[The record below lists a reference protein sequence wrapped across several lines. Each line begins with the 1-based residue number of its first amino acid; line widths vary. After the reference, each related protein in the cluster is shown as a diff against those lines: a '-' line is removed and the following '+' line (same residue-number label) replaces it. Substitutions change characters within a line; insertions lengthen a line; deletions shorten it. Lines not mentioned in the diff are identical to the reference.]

1 MSRFD
6 RRLKGADKKKPG
18 SGAACVPQ
26 PLPTRGPLLAG
37 MMFGGRLS
45 GQSLNINKQ
54 TSIPTPIENQ
64 SLDNLV
70 NQASSTNTFMS
81 EGSKIS
87 DNNIE
92 MIHRRLRRLENS
104 NNISSKASKVYDSL
118 EKRLTALE
126 KMYSENMENMEKYV
140 RNQEDRI
147 NLLTEDYR
155 KTLETLNTI
164 IRDVNNKIV
173 ELDEAVIKKPRK
185 EEKLE
190 EVKLDEPPAPEIVEV
205 RAPPVIKKE
214 ETNDEVIAEVTE
226 EILNNVVDSQDK
238 PKQDGKNV
246 TLMIVEK
253 EVSNE
258 N

>member
-6 RRLKGADKKKPG
+6 RRLKGADTKKPG

-26 PLPTRGPLLAG
+26 PIPTRGPLLSG

-45 GQSLNINKQ
+45 GQSLNINQAQ
-54 TSIPTPIENQ
+54 TTTTQNQ

-70 NQASSTNTFMS
+70 NQVSSTNTTNTS
-81 EGSKIS
+81 TIEGAKIS

-118 EKRLTALE
+118 EKRLSALE
-126 KMYSENMENMEKYV
+126 KMYSENMENMERYV

-147 NLLTEDYR
+147 NLLTSDYR
-155 KTLETLNTI
+155 KTLETLNRI
-164 IRDVNNKIV
+164 IRDVNTKII
-173 ELDEAVIKKPRK
+173 ELDETVVKKPK

-190 EVKLDEPPAPEIVEV
+190 EVKLEDPPKATIVAV
-205 RAPPVIKKE
+205 KAKPVIKKE
-214 ETNDEVIAEVTE
+214 ETNEEVIAEVTE
-226 EILNNVVDSQDK
+226 EILSKVEDE
-238 PKQDGKNV
+238 KQVKDKNV
-246 TLMIVEK
+246 SLMIVEK
-253 EVSNE
+253 DVISNE

>member
-26 PLPTRGPLLAG
+26 PLPTRGPLLSG

-45 GQSLNINKQ
+45 GQTLNVNQQQ
-54 TSIPTPIENQ
+54 TTTPKPMESQ

-70 NQASSTNTFMS
+70 NQVSSINTSST
-81 EGSKIS
+81 EGAKIS

-104 NNISSKASKVYDSL
+104 NNISEKASKVYDSL
-118 EKRLTALE
+118 EKRLAALE
-126 KMYSENMENMEKYV
+126 KMYSDNMENMEKYV

-147 NLLTEDYR
+147 NLLTADYR
-155 KTLETLNTI
+155 KTLETLNRI
-164 IRDVNNKIV
+164 IKDVNTKII
-173 ELDEAVIKKPRK
+173 ELDNTVVKKPK

-190 EVKLDEPPAPEIVEV
+190 EVTIEEPTKATIVSV
-205 RAPPVIKKE
+205 KAKPVIKKE
-214 ETNDEVIAEVTE
+214 ETNEEVIAEVTE
-226 EILNNVVDSQDK
+226 EILSKVEEE
-238 PKQDGKNV
+238 KQVKDKNV
-246 TLMIVEK
+246 ILKIVEK
-253 EVSNE
+253 DISNE

>member
-1 MSRFD
+1 MED
-6 RRLKGADKKKPG
+6 
-18 SGAACVPQ
+18 C
-26 PLPTRGPLLAG
+26 
-37 MMFGGRLS
+37 

-126 KMYSENMENMEKYV
+126 KDVYSENIENMENM
-140 RNQEDRI
+140 
-147 NLLTEDYR
+147 
-155 KTLETLNTI
+155 
-164 IRDVNNKIV
+164 
-173 ELDEAVIKKPRK
+173 
-185 EEKLE
+185 
-190 EVKLDEPPAPEIVEV
+190 
-205 RAPPVIKKE
+205 
-214 ETNDEVIAEVTE
+214 
-226 EILNNVVDSQDK
+226 
-238 PKQDGKNV
+238 
-246 TLMIVEK
+246 
-253 EVSNE
+253 
-258 N
+258 

>member
-147 NLLTEDYR
+147 NLLTADYR
-155 KTLETLNTI
+155 KTLETLNRI
-164 IRDVNNKIV
+164 IKDVNTKII
-173 ELDEAVIKKPRK
+173 ELDETVIKKPK

-190 EVKLDEPPAPEIVEV
+190 EVKVEEPPKATIVAV
-205 RAPPVIKKE
+205 RAKPVINKE
-214 ETNDEVIAEVTE
+214 ETNEEVIAEVTE
-226 EILNNVVDSQDK
+226 EILSKVEDE
-238 PKQDGKNV
+238 KQVKDKNV

-253 EVSNE
+253 DISNE